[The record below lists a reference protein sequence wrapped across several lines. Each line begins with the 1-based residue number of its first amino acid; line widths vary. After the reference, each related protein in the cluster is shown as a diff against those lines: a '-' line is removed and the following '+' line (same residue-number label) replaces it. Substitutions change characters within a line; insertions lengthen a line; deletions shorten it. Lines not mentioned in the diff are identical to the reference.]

1 MSFLVFTKLIFI
13 GMLSKILPC
22 LTYKGVVN
30 TQNAL
35 YKKIKHRQ
43 PELNEN
49 EILNLLILSRIQA
62 PPAVA
67 PRVEEFVHYEP
78 LLQNSQKT
86 LEDTILKIVEYEYIL
101 SRVNDTFDQGFGMGL
116 SEEETSANID
126 SFLSIAECYIKKRI
140 KTSLGSSKPHEATLA
155 SGEEA

>member
-1 MSFLVFTKLIFI
+1 MI
-13 GMLSKILPC
+13 SKILPC

-30 TQNAL
+30 TQIAI
-35 YKKIKHRQ
+35 YKKIKHHQ

-78 LLQNSQKT
+78 LLQNSEKT

-101 SRVNDTFDQGFGMGL
+101 SRVNDTYDLGFGMRL
-116 SEEETSANID
+116 SEEEKSANIN
-126 SFLSIAECYIKKRI
+126 SFLSITESYIKKRI
-140 KTSLGSSKPHEATLA
+140 KSSLGSSKSYESTRTSA
-155 SGEEA
+155 EEA